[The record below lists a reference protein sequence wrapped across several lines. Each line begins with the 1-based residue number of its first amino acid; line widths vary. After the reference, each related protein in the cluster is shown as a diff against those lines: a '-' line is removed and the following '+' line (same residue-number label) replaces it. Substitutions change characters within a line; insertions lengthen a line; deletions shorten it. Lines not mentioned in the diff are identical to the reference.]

1 MKTSIL
7 RPLGRVGFVSM
18 LAVAILSA
26 GASAGTADAP
36 VGAPRPVIDAA
47 DSPAGPSSVAIPSVH
62 EGAEATT
69 SLEGMAMAVTPK
81 PEPIP
86 EPEPV
91 VEPEVSIQSEA
102 EIEPESASAG
112 DPSTDVDGAVD
123 SEQDSQLA
131 GPSAATD
138 GEIGQSILDTARS
151 GIGVPYVWAGST
163 QSGWDCSGFT
173 AWVYAQNGISLPHS
187 SRVQAT
193 MGTPVSAAE
202 AQPGD
207 LVHWPGH
214 VGIYAGDGKVVDAGT
229 SPQSTTERPIWGNP
243 TFTHIESGS

>member
-26 GASAGTADAP
+26 GASAGTADDP
-36 VGAPRPVIDAA
+36 VVEPRPVIDAA

-69 SLEGMAMAVTPK
+69 SLEGMTMTVTPK

-86 EPEPV
+86 EPEVAVP
-91 VEPEVSIQSEA
+91 
-102 EIEPESASAG
+102 AG
-112 DPSTDVDGAVD
+112 DPSTAVDGAVD
-123 SEQDSQLA
+123 SEQDTQLA
-131 GPSAATD
+131 EPSAATD

-173 AWVYAQNGISLPHS
+173 SWVYAQNGISLPHS

>member
-26 GASAGTADAP
+26 GASAGTADDP

-47 DSPAGPSSVAIPSVH
+47 DSPAAPSSVAIPSVH
-62 EGAEATT
+62 EGAEVTP
-69 SLEGMAMAVTPK
+69 SLEGMAMTVTPK

-91 VEPEVSIQSEA
+91 VEPEVVV
-102 EIEPESASAG
+102 PAG
-112 DPSTDVDGAVD
+112 EPSTDVEDAVD
-123 SEQDSQLA
+123 SEQDAQLA
-131 GPSAATD
+131 EPSAAND
-138 GEIGQSILDTARS
+138 GEVGQSILDTARS

-163 QSGWDCSGFT
+163 TSGWDCSGFT
-173 AWVYAQNGISLPHS
+173 SWVYAQNGISLPHS

-214 VGIYAGDGKVVDAGT
+214 VGIYAGDGKVVDAGA
-229 SPQSTTERPIWGNP
+229 SPKSTTERNIWGSP
-243 TFTHIESGS
+243 TFTHIEIGDH